1 MHDFEDRSFRFHRE
15 EYSLCLYGV
24 FDGFQGAHVADYIMK
39 RLPAE
44 LVLGQMVPDIT
55 DEQVKELIKQVF
67 VSIDR
72 EYFGSIGEQLAARM
86 VMRQH
91 EDKQEQFVRSGCS
104 ATIAVIL
111 ENRIFL
117 ANIGD
122 CQAFLCHRNSD
133 SATSD
138 LRVSKVSI
146 DHNIGNEDERLR
158 LQHLGYSVQAESS
171 DSGLG
176 SHRYTRCFGNY
187 LVKGGFKENVSLA
200 SCQDDPVIAEPEVT
214 GPIPATEDLELLVI
228 ATRSLVEAVSR
239 WSEQEPA
246 QELASLLSHN
256 LASEPNSSLSSVAQ
270 STLDHVLR
278 RTQELD
284 NGDNLVKREDMTL
297 LVRCFKPSQTHQ
309 AGGQRR
315 MSSSKYCLENPELR
329 QRRRDEKTL
338 TQSSSARQPRPTRS
352 STTTESSGVY
362 IAHGR
367 ELPVDEHGRIEPY
380 VDFGPF
386 YKMWNTRAEKGVSN
400 TNHMEQN
407 SNHEL

>member
-55 DEQVKELIKQVF
+55 DEQIKELIKQVF

-86 VMRQH
+86 VMRQY
-91 EDKQEQFVRSGCS
+91 EDKQEQFVSSGCS

-122 CQAFLCHRNSD
+122 CQAFLCYRNPD
-133 SATSD
+133 SMTNE

-146 DHNIGNEDERLR
+146 DHNIDNEDERLR
-158 LQHLGYSVQAESS
+158 LVHLGYSVQGEGS

-176 SHRYTRCFGNY
+176 AHGYTRCFGNY
-187 LVKGGFKENVSLA
+187 LVKGGFKESAALA
-200 SCQDDPVIAEPEVT
+200 SCRDDPVIAEPEVI
-214 GPIPATEDLELLVI
+214 GPILATEDLQLLVI
-228 ATRSLVEAVSR
+228 ATHSLVEAVSR

-297 LVRCFKPSQTHQ
+297 LVRCFKSGQTNQ

-315 MSSSKYCLENPELR
+315 MSSPKYCLENPELR

-386 YKMWNTRAEKGVSN
+386 YKLWNARAENGVSN
-400 TNHMEQN
+400 TNHNVPN
-407 SNHEL
+407 SNHE

>member
-55 DEQVKELIKQVF
+55 DEQVRELIKQVF

-122 CQAFLCHRNSD
+122 CQAFLCHRNPD

-146 DHNIGNEDERLR
+146 DHNIDNEDERLR
-158 LQHLGYSVQAESS
+158 LQHLGYSGLGEGR

-176 SHRYTRCFGNY
+176 SQRYTRCFGNY
-187 LVKGGFKENVSLA
+187 LVKGG
-200 SCQDDPVIAEPEVT
+200 
-214 GPIPATEDLELLVI
+214 
-228 ATRSLVEAVSR
+228 
-239 WSEQEPA
+239 
-246 QELASLLSHN
+246 
-256 LASEPNSSLSSVAQ
+256 
-270 STLDHVLR
+270 
-278 RTQELD
+278 
-284 NGDNLVKREDMTL
+284 
-297 LVRCFKPSQTHQ
+297 
-309 AGGQRR
+309 
-315 MSSSKYCLENPELR
+315 
-329 QRRRDEKTL
+329 
-338 TQSSSARQPRPTRS
+338 
-352 STTTESSGVY
+352 
-362 IAHGR
+362 
-367 ELPVDEHGRIEPY
+367 
-380 VDFGPF
+380 
-386 YKMWNTRAEKGVSN
+386 
-400 TNHMEQN
+400 
-407 SNHEL
+407 

>member
-15 EYSLCLYGV
+15 EYNLCLYGV

-86 VMRQH
+86 VMRQY
-91 EDKQEQFVRSGCS
+91 EDKQEQFISSGCS

-122 CQAFLCHRNSD
+122 CQAFLCYRNPD
-133 SATSD
+133 SSD

-146 DHNIGNEDERLR
+146 DHNIDNEDERLR
-158 LQHLGYSVQAESS
+158 LQHLGYNAHGDGS

-176 SHRYTRCFGNY
+176 PHRYTRCFGNY
-187 LVKGGFKENVSLA
+187 LVKGGYKENVSLA
-200 SCQDDPVIAEPEVT
+200 SCRDDPVIAEPEVT
-214 GPIPATEDLELLVI
+214 GPILATEDLQLLVI
-228 ATRSLVEAVSR
+228 ATRSLVEAVRR

-278 RTQELD
+278 RNQELD

-297 LVRCFKPSQTHQ
+297 MVRCFKSGQTHQ

-315 MSSSKYCLENPELR
+315 MSSPKYCLENPELR

-386 YKMWNTRAEKGVSN
+386 YKLWNARAENGVSN
-400 TNHMEQN
+400 TNHIVPN
-407 SNHEL
+407 SNHE